1 MIFTDVYTNEDNRI
15 YGRICYFY
23 VNIYKT
29 FIFSLPAHPF
39 QSIQKALRNCGSTV
53 ILNKFGFFSFI
64 LMFNFFIAF
73 HLVMCYNINYET
85 ICSEADVMA
94 ESNEMYKKK
103 TADKNNRPQFPKRA
117 VITGGMPYGNKTL
130 HFGHVGGVFVFA
142 DVYARFLR
150 DRIGKEN
157 VIFVSG
163 TDCYGSPIAE
173 GYRKACAE
181 QGFTGTIRD
190 YVQRNHDAQKK
201 TLDDYDI
208 SLDLFGASALGD
220 TAEWHN
226 KVSDAFIRK
235 LYEMGHLKKIS
246 TAQFYDE
253 KAGMF
258 LNGRQVIGKCPVQGC
273 QSEKGYAD
281 ECDLGHQYN
290 PINLIDPKSTLTG
303 ETPVMKDVVNW
314 YFKLPDYN
322 DLLKEMA
329 SEMEKQ
335 DNIRP
340 VVTKTVKEFLEPPV
354 IYIMNDYMDTYKE
367 LAPQM
372 AEHELIVEPKK
383 TSFTIVFKE
392 LSQRD
397 DACKLLNEHHVRFRE
412 GKTLVPFR
420 LTGNIEWGVPAP
432 ELEGEKGLTVWVW
445 PESLWAPIS
454 FTVAYLA
461 SQGRDTEEWRKY
473 WCDPDAKVY
482 QFIGQDNIYFYCVAQ
497 TAMWMSFQGEK
508 LEDMSPT
515 DTNGHL
521 TMPVPVANHHILFLD
536 KKASSSG
543 SVKPPM
549 AADLLNYYTAEQL
562 RMHWLG
568 LGLGMRSVS
577 FQPKPLNPN
586 AKPED
591 SDPVTKEGFLL
602 SNVFNR
608 VIRTCFYD
616 VQKYYDG
623 VMPVGEVSESVIAD
637 SEKAILEYERFMYK
651 TEFHQVTYV
660 LDSYIRKASKYMAK
674 AKSEADKSDD
684 DALRRR
690 YLIDTFHMIK
700 TAAVLLH
707 PLAPK
712 GTEMV
717 RDYMNLDES
726 VWSWDHIFDT
736 LRTICGG
743 DRKLKFLE
751 PKVDFFK
758 RHPSQFKTE

>member
-1 MIFTDVYTNEDNRI
+1 MSEKNSANDN
-15 YGRICYFY
+15 
-23 VNIYKT
+23 
-29 FIFSLPAHPF
+29 
-39 QSIQKALRNCGSTV
+39 
-53 ILNKFGFFSFI
+53 
-64 LMFNFFIAF
+64 
-73 HLVMCYNINYET
+73 
-85 ICSEADVMA
+85 
-94 ESNEMYKKK
+94 MYKKK
-103 TADKNNRPQFPKRA
+103 ISRDNRPQFPKRA

-142 DVYARFLR
+142 DVFARFLR

-173 GYRKACAE
+173 GYRKACE
-181 QGFTGTIRD
+181 SGSFEGTIRD
-190 YVQRNHDAQKK
+190 YVQKNHDDQER
-201 TLDDYDI
+201 TLKEYDI
-208 SLDLFGASALGD
+208 SLDLFGTSGLGD
-220 TAEWHN
+220 TAESHN
-226 KVSDAFIRK
+226 MVSDKFIRK
-235 LYEMGHLKKIS
+235 LYELGHLKKIT

-253 KAGMF
+253 KVGTF
-258 LNGRQVIGKCPVQGC
+258 LNGRQVVGKCPVEGC

-281 ECDLGHQYN
+281 ECDLGHQYM
-290 PINLIDPKSTLTG
+290 PVNLIDPKSTLTG

-314 YFKLPDYN
+314 YFKLPEYN
-322 DLLKEMA
+322 DLMKEYVA
-329 SEMEKQ
+329 DMEKRE
-335 DNIRP
+335 DVRA
-340 VVTKTVKEFLEPPV
+340 VVTKTIKEFLEPPV
-354 IYIMNDYMDTYKE
+354 IYIMNKYMDDYKE
-367 LAPQM
+367 LAPKM
-372 AEHELIVEPKK
+372 AEHQLIEEPKK

-397 DACKLLNEHHVRFRE
+397 EACRLLTERGVRFRE

-454 FTVAYLA
+454 FTVAYLKRM
-461 SQGRDTEEWRKY
+461 GRDVSEWEKF
-473 WCDPDAKVY
+473 WCSKDAQVY
-482 QFIGQDNIYFYCVAQ
+482 QFIGQDNIYFYGIAEV
-497 TAMWMSFQGEK
+497 AMWMAMQSSDFSK
-508 LEDMSPT
+508 LSAHPEEGQLS
-515 DTNGHL
+515 
-521 TMPVPVANHHILFLD
+521 MPVLVANHHILFLD

-543 SVKPPM
+543 AVKPPM
-549 AADLLNYYTAEQL
+549 AEELLDYYTAEQL

-577 FQPKPLNPN
+577 FQPKPFNPD

-616 VQKYYDG
+616 VQKYFDG
-623 VMPVGEVSESVIAD
+623 FMPVGVVDEDIMAEC
-637 SEKAILEYERFMYK
+637 EKAILEYERFMYK

-660 LDSYIRKASKYMAK
+660 LDSFIRKASKYMSKSK
-674 AKSEADKSDD
+674 AEADKADD
-684 DALRRR
+684 NELRKQW
-690 YLIDTFHMIK
+690 LVNTFQMIR

-707 PLAPK
+707 PLAPQ

-717 RDYMNLDES
+717 RDYLNMGEDF
-726 VWSWDHIFDT
+726 WTWDRIFDT
-736 LRTICGG
+736 MQDFCGNEPH
-743 DRKLKFLE
+743 KLKFLE

-758 RHPSQFKTE
+758 RHPSQFKQEN